1 MCKKNITQPF
11 KFFCYT
17 DNSLEIIPEV
27 EIIPFVDHNLEIIVH
42 NKLFLFSEY
51 VDQYLTDG
59 DRVFFDLD
67 IVIKSNID
75 DIVTNNQGDLTLIHS
90 VWRKEHTRGFPI
102 WHHMFNSSCMT
113 WRSPHTRKI
122 WHHFNKDVEF
132 YTLKYYWGMDSFLS
146 YEQENMEATIHF
158 FPERKFYSHLYGV
171 TYTGKS
177 EVFDPKKVTDIPVV
191 LLNGKTTLNDYERYK
206 PFYED

>member
-11 KFFCYT
+11 GFFCYT

-27 EIIPFVDHNLEIIVH
+27 QIIPFVDHNLEIIVH
-42 NKLFLFSEY
+42 NKLFLFSQY
-51 VDQYLTDG
+51 VDQYLTNG

-90 VWRKEHTRGFPI
+90 VWRKEYRRGFPI

-113 WRSPHTRKI
+113 WR
-122 WHHFNKDVEF
+122 
-132 YTLKYYWGMDSFLS
+132 
-146 YEQENMEATIHF
+146 
-158 FPERKFYSHLYGV
+158 
-171 TYTGKS
+171 
-177 EVFDPKKVTDIPVV
+177 
-191 LLNGKTTLNDYERYK
+191 
-206 PFYED
+206 